1 MKLFLLI
8 ILILISAPV
17 LVTLVWFYS
26 FVWENSYGG
35 KTILIDSISVQLTI
49 FEMLLA
55 LADIV
60 IAIMAFFGYQKIK
73 EDITD
78 KINKSIDDI
87 IYEKINSVLDE
98 RGYYPTKHAT
108 DTASSIKATQLKT
121 TSKDKFQDNVGN
133 S

>member
-1 MKLFLLI
+1 MKLLIQI
-8 ILILISAPV
+8 ILILVSAPV
-17 LVTLVWFYS
+17 LVVLVWFYS
-26 FVWENSYGG
+26 FSWENSYGE
-35 KTILIDSISVQLTI
+35 KTILIDSISAQLTI

-55 LADIV
+55 LAGIV

-73 EDITD
+73 KDITNEV
-78 KINKSIDDI
+78 NKSIDDI

-98 RGYYPTKHAT
+98 RGYHPTKHAT

-121 TSKDKFQDNVGN
+121 TSKNKFQDNVGN